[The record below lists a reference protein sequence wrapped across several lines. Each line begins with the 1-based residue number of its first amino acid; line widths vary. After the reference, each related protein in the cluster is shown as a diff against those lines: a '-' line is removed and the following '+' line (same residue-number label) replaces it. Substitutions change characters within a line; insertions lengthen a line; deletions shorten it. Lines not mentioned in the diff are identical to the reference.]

1 MFLGTFSPKLD
12 EKGRII
18 LPAKFFDELASG
30 VVITRGQ
37 ERCLFLFSNREFENL
52 YGKLAQAP
60 LSNKEARDYARGF
73 LAAANQELPDKQRR
87 VTIPPILRQYA
98 GLDRE
103 LTVIGVGS
111 RLEIWDTATWE
122 KYYSDVEEGFANTS
136 GEVIPG
142 LF

>member
-1 MFLGTFSPKLD
+1 VFLGTFSPKLD

-18 LPAKFFDELASG
+18 LPAKFFEELASG
-30 VVITRGQ
+30 VVVTRGQ

-60 LSNKEARDYARGF
+60 ITNKEARDYGRAF

-87 VTIPPILRQYA
+87 VTIPAILRQYA

-103 LTVIGVGS
+103 LTVIGVGN
-111 RLEIWDTATWE
+111 RLEIWDTETWE
-122 KYYSDVEEGFANTS
+122 GYYSRVEDGFATTS